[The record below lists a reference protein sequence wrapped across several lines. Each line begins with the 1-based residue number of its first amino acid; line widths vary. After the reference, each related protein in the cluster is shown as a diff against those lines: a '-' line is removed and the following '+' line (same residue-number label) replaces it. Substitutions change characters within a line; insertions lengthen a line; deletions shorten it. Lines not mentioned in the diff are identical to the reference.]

1 MRMFLSPGCSP
12 TVPYDIMYTDKVF
25 VEALPINSVSETF
38 SGSLKVEC
46 IVLHLLVEAIDY
58 R

>member
-1 MRMFLSPGCSP
+1 MFLSPGCSP